1 MPEAADAPDD
11 ARDACDD
18 AHTPEALADLLPF
31 PKARPPIDGASTTPD
46 PRLRDVIGE
55 VLRDERTRQGRTL
68 AAVADEAAVS
78 LPYLSEVE
86 RGRKEVSSDL
96 LAAIGDA
103 LDLPLVE
110 ILERSTDRLRGRG
123 VGGSSVH
130 MLAA

>member
-1 MPEAADAPDD
+1 MAEAADAPEAAPDD
-11 ARDACDD
+11 CD
-18 AHTPEALADLLPF
+18 AHTSEALADVLPF
-31 PKARPPIDGASTTPD
+31 PKPRPQVDSPSERPD

-68 AAVADEAAVS
+68 AAVADDAAVS

-110 ILERSTDRLRGRG
+110 ILERSTDRLRGTG
-123 VGGSSVH
+123 VGGSGAR

>member
-1 MPEAADAPDD
+1 MREAAEAPVDAPNE
-11 ARDACDD
+11 CDD
-18 AHTPEALADLLPF
+18 AHTPEALADVLPF
-31 PKARPPIDGASTTPD
+31 PKAKSQVDGPSATPD

-68 AAVADEAAVS
+68 AAVADDAAVS

-103 LDLPLVE
+103 LDLSLVE
-110 ILERSTDRLRGRG
+110 ILERFTDRLRGTG
-123 VGGSSVH
+123 VGGSGVQ